1 MDSFFRSIG
10 VHVAKSIFTPQYD
23 RLRELL
29 IEARKSAGLTQSG
42 LAECL
47 RRPQSYVSKYER
59 GERRL
64 DVVEFLEIAACM
76 KMDGP
81 SMLSRLDAMPKT
93 NGNGTAPHAAAA
105 RTRSPSKP

>member
-1 MDSFFRSIG
+1 
-10 VHVAKSIFTPQYD
+10 VAKSIFTPQYD

-29 IEARKSAGLTQSG
+29 VQARKSAGLTQSG

-64 DVVEFLEIAACM
+64 DVVEFLEIAKCM

-81 SMLSRLDAMPKT
+81 ALLSSLENSTRPH
-93 NGNGTAPHAAAA
+93 GNGVAPHGGGAA
-105 RTRSPSKP
+105 RSKLSK